1 MTLKELINFIQ
12 NDKIISILMIFV
24 IVLIGT
30 LLYYNLNVNID
41 DNQNQLMTEL
51 FTTESVKEI
60 CDDWNTFSDPENYNA
75 ETWYKVPRMNR
86 FMRKEIAYDNYSIF
100 LKNLLN
106 DLLNGL
112 ERGYDKMREHLSEK
126 GKTEKTEEDIV
137 NMIEEWGC
145 RSKTASQSVSSII
158 MDDNTIGIEPS
169 KYQKI
174 ITYIKN
180 NINGNKIG
188 NGGVDSSVD
197 QGMIDKTLTY
207 IYFLIFAIEV
217 DIKMLECEENL
228 KSDNINK
235 LFDIKN
241 YIALKQI
248 QSFISILLGD
258 QRLMKMKIRRWTKWR
273 DRPTIGKIF
282 MNQASLGN
290 KMHKPEHI
298 PAYFWFRER
307 YILKNLIYPGKGT
320 IKTHIMS
327 HVSELFAKPDYT
339 NIKESIP
346 DINKMDMGT
355 WESPIDESIVYAIYI
370 DVNGD
375 AYEKDY
381 MKEYQNDINQY
392 CIETDNQS
400 AYKTKLKNIKCPSEQ
415 KVGKRNGKK
424 VIGQWKPFNS
434 LNEYPY
440 FIPEDHKM
448 RIYKD
453 GTRRNIFEDSYNKP
467 VGAKF
472 CRGGWTS
479 KTGEGWYK
487 NVCEE
492 AGGVMMKMDT
502 RKGPYMCSIG
512 GDYLISDNGRCGPKG
527 DYKKCPQGEWCSQYG
542 WCGNTKKY
550 AYSNRKN
557 RAFDGD
563 NPSLQTQQNNQT
575 NDTND

>member
-1 MTLKELINFIQ
+1 
-12 NDKIISILMIFV
+12 
-24 IVLIGT
+24 
-30 LLYYNLNVNID
+30 
-41 DNQNQLMTEL
+41 
-51 FTTESVKEI
+51 
-60 CDDWNTFSDPENYNA
+60 
-75 ETWYKVPRMNR
+75 MNR

-126 GKTEKTEEDIV
+126 GKTEKTEKDIV
-137 NMIEEWGC
+137 DMIEEWGC

-158 MDDNTIGIEPS
+158 MDDNTNGIEPS
-169 KYQKI
+169 KYKNKYKKI
-174 ITYIKN
+174 IIYIKN

-188 NGGVDSSVD
+188 NEGIDTSVD
-197 QGMIDKTLTY
+197 QGMIDHTLTY

-248 QSFISILLGD
+248 QWFISKLLRD
-258 QRLMKMKIRRWTKWR
+258 QRLMERK
-273 DRPTIGKIF
+273 DRPTKWMDRPIIGKF
-282 MNQASLGN
+282 FVNQASLGN
-290 KMHKPEHI
+290 KMHKQEHI

-307 YILKNLIYPGKGT
+307 YILKNLISPGEIT
-320 IKTHIMS
+320 ITKRITR
-327 HVSELFAKPDYT
+327 HVSNLFANSDYK

-355 WESPIDESIVYAIYI
+355 WESSIDESIVYAIYI

-381 MKEYQNDINQY
+381 MKEYQNDINEY

-415 KVGKRNGKK
+415 KVGNRNGKK
-424 VIGQWKPFNS
+424 VIGQWVPFES
-434 LNEYPY
+434 LNDYPY
-440 FIPEDHKM
+440 FIPEDEKM
-448 RIYKD
+448 RLYKD
-453 GTRRNIFEDSYNKP
+453 GTIRNIFEDSYNKP
-467 VGAKF
+467 DGAKF
-472 CRGGWTS
+472 CKGSWTD

-502 RKGPYMCSIG
+502 GKGPYMCSIG
-512 GDYLISDNGRCGPKG
+512 GDYLISDNGRCGPEG
-527 DYKKCPQGEWCSQYG
+527 DYKKCPEGKWCSQYG
-542 WCGNTKKY
+542 WCGNTENH

-563 NPSLQTQQNNQT
+563 NPSLQTQQNSQT